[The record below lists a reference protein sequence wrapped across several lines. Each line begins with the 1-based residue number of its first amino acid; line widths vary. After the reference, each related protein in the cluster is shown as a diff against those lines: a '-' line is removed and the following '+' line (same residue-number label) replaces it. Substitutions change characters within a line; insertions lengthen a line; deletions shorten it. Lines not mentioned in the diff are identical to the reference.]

1 MAKNRFLART
11 IGVREKIRRIVKD
24 SDLVIEVLDARDPKG
39 TRNTELERLV
49 KSTGKVLGI
58 VVNKMDLVHGDVPT
72 VTDACMISSKNRE
85 SRRILT
91 TFIHEKLRTT
101 PAKVAI
107 VGYPNV
113 GKSTIINMLK
123 GRRSASVAPI
133 PGHTKG
139 VQWLRID
146 EDILLLDSPGI
157 VPSYERDEV
166 SMAKKGAIEADQLKD
181 PEYAAEAIIEEIL
194 RKDPSVI
201 AKAYDI
207 TVSSN
212 NPRAIIE
219 SIAIR
224 RGRLLKGN
232 EPDMLTVSKVIIRDH
247 YKGRI

>member
-1 MAKNRFLART
+1 MQKNRFMARSFG
-11 IGVREKIRRIVKD
+11 IREKIRRVIFS
-24 SDLVIEVLDARDPKG
+24 SDLVLEILDARDPKG

-49 KSTGKVLGI
+49 KRSGRKLGI
-58 VVNKMDLVHGDVPT
+58 VVNKIDLVSEMQSMPK
-72 VTDACMISSKNRE
+72 ACIISSKDKAAKKILMNFIRE
-85 SRRILT
+85 N
-91 TFIHEKLRTT
+91 LRTV

-123 GRRSASVAPI
+123 GRKSASVAPV
-133 PGHTKG
+133 PGHTRG

-181 PEYAAEAIIEEIL
+181 PEYAAEVIVEEIM

-207 TVSSN
+207 EIASDE
-212 NPRAIIE
+212 PLEIMK

-224 RGRLLKGN
+224 RGRLFRGG
-232 EPDMLTVSKVIIRDH
+232 EPDMLTVAKLIIRDH
-247 YKGRI
+247 YKGKI